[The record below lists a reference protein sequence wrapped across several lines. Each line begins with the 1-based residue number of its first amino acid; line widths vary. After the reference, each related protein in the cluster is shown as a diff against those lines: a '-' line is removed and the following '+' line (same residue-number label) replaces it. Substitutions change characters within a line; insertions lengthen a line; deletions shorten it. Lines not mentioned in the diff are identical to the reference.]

1 MSVEHVGWAVPS
13 DPPTGRKRHREFVA
27 SRAGPNAAGADG
39 MSCQGVCQDRGI
51 SALPTPARAVDALLG
66 GWSAAGRPRILQAA
80 VDGRWESSRSVA
92 VPVDEPSARALV
104 RDAGPD
110 DADVAVEFE
119 WLGYPLVFVGAR
131 RAGDPG
137 GFAAGVVAVAAGDLA
152 EPLVALAALAG
163 GPPEE
168 LDHVELGAANAWR
181 SVGPLRLWTRGDD
194 IVGLDVEAGL
204 SDHSRLARCVAPVA
218 LEISFRR
225 PRECWLGVEVSTPSD
240 GQHVVR
246 AATVERLVNRTFAAV

>member
-1 MSVEHVGWAVPS
+1 L
-13 DPPTGRKRHREFVA
+13 
-27 SRAGPNAAGADG
+27 
-39 MSCQGVCQDRGI
+39 
-51 SALPTPARAVDALLG
+51 ALPTAARVVEVLLS
-66 GWSAAGRPRILQAA
+66 GWSAAGRPRVLQAA
-80 VDGRWESSRSVA
+80 VDGRWEASRSVA
-92 VPVDEPSARALV
+92 VPADEPTARALI
-104 RDAGPD
+104 RDAGPH

-119 WLGYPLVFVGAR
+119 WLGSPLVFVGAR
-131 RAGDPG
+131 RAGEAAA
-137 GFAAGVVAVAAGDLA
+137 FAAGVGAVAAGDLP
-152 EPLVALAALAG
+152 EPLAALAALAG

-194 IVGLDVEAGL
+194 IVELDLQARL

-218 LEISFRR
+218 LEVSFRR

-246 AATVERLVNRTFAAV
+246 AATVERLFNRTFAAA